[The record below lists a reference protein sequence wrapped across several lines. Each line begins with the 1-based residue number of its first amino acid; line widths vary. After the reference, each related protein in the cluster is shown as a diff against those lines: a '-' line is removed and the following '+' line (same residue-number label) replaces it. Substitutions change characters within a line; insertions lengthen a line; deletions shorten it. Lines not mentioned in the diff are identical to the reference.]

1 MKILLSTLIICLSVP
16 VFCSDTA
23 VAQDA
28 GAVNNAEASANAVVA
43 ANIKKEN
50 NTEAAE
56 ENGVKNDSGTEK
68 KTGVMKEAA
77 KLKEDTQTLLSMAN
91 LSLSGYGA
99 PIVRF
104 SKIGDSYSTLVGGRG
119 GLIINDN
126 FVIGGCGMGLVHPR
140 DRSDFSGKTYVGNYD
155 QVDFAYGGGLMEYY
169 FTPKSLFG
177 FSVGTTIGGG
187 GLTFH
192 SRKEAYDDEYGSDVF
207 FVAEPEVN
215 FFVNITKFFRIGAGL
230 SYRYIRGIG
239 VDEFDD
245 KDFRGPSVGIIFAF
259 GWF

>member
-1 MKILLSTLIICLSVP
+1 MKILLSALIICLSVP

-23 VAQDA
+23 VAND
-28 GAVNNAEASANAVVA
+28 AEASKDAVVVDNA
-43 ANIKKEN
+43 DRENTKETTKKNE
-50 NTEAAE
+50 
-56 ENGVKNDSGTEK
+56 VKKDSGAEK
-68 KTGVMKEAA
+68 QADIINETA
-77 KLKEDTQTLLSMAN
+77 KLKDETQTLLSMSS
-91 LSLSGYGA
+91 LSLSGYIA
-99 PIVRF
+99 PVVRF
-104 SKIGDSYSTLVGGRG
+104 SKMGDSYSTLVGGRG

-192 SRKEAYDDEYGSDVF
+192 SRKEANDDDEYGSDVF

-215 FFVNITKFFRIGAGL
+215 FFVNITKFCRIGAGI

-239 VDEFDD
+239 IDEFDD